1 MMDHL
6 SIYRK
11 IYALALGL
19 LLMPQGASAT
29 DHWVSIVKAEPVS
42 ATVPLTL
49 IADVSDSPDR
59 KVTSLAGR
67 NYRLSILVPGGTVFD
82 LSLGSS
88 VPVTLPT
95 IHHRNAQAKVSSIS
109 KTKIEL
115 MLANQVQLLDGQRLR
130 VTLPAKPIHLY
141 RIPFQAVYS
150 PRGITA
156 EVFVLS
162 SDQRVNLVPIVPLR
176 VLSNGNVIVSSD
188 QLKGATIVMQ
198 GTDNLVSGDKVQ
210 IIEQKE
216 AQL

>member
-1 MMDHL
+1 MNK
-6 SIYRK
+6 K
-11 IYALALGL
+11 IYVLALSL

-29 DHWVSIVKAEPVS
+29 DHRVSIIKAEPVS

-49 IADVSDSPDR
+49 IADVSDSPDS

-67 NYRLSILVPGGTVFD
+67 NYRLSILVPRGTVFN

-88 VPVTLPT
+88 VPVALPT
-95 IHHRNAQAKVSSIS
+95 IHHRNARAKVSSIS

-115 MLANQVQLLDGQRLR
+115 MLANQVQLLEGQRLR
-130 VTLPAKPIHLY
+130 VTLPAKPVHLY

-176 VLSNGNVIVSSD
+176 VLSNGNVVVFSD
-188 QLKGATIVMQ
+188 QLKGATIVVQ

-210 IIEQKE
+210 VIEQKE
-216 AQL
+216 AHL